1 MHTCNKRN
9 FYLSYCICNANI
21 KYVYVSYSIIC
32 VMYQDKDQETKM
44 KLSKLIEETKANIV
58 QLEEKHKAKL
68 EEAVK
73 EATADKENLKQ
84 IQQHHFEVCI

>member
-1 MHTCNKRN
+1 M
-9 FYLSYCICNANI
+9 
-21 KYVYVSYSIIC
+21 SYSIIC
-32 VMYQDKDQETKM
+32 VMYQDKDQETRIE
-44 KLSKLIEETKANIV
+44 LSKLKEETKANIV

-84 IQQHHFEVCI
+84 KQQHHFEVFV